1 MRVDATLV
9 GGRTPSHRAREFPFV
24 SFPAFKSSL
33 NLRVRPGGTPRWS
46 WWVCAHPSIRGNLAA
61 SIHPSIHPCA
71 MMCDA
76 FAVVYHPTRRRP
88 TRCVGINVPCVLK
101 STLSLCTLCTLCT
114 LSLRVSPS
122 SRAFPGR
129 PSTLDGCT
137 ASLARRRWNSITE
150 TDDATDDAT
159 DENALERTNV
169 I

>member
-61 SIHPSIHPCA
+61 SIHPSIHPA

-101 STLSLCTLCTLCT
+101 STLSLHPLHPLHP
-114 LSLRVSPS
+114 LSLSVCVSLS
-122 SRAFPGR
+122 SRARSRGS
-129 PSTLDGCT
+129 STLDGCT
-137 ASLARRRWNSITE
+137 ASLSLSL
-150 TDDATDDAT
+150 DDVGIRLPKPTT
-159 DENALERTNV
+159 GKHTRTNECNL